1 MPRKHKP
8 RHGSMG
14 FSPRKRARSEVPRF
28 SSWPDISDGPRV
40 QGFAGYKAGMTHVL
54 VVDYRKSSTTSGQEV
69 QVPVTV
75 VEVPPMKVAAVR
87 LYKKTP
93 YGLKTVTEIWAQ
105 KLDKQLRRR
114 LPVPKKYDSE
124 KVWKKVDAT
133 EVDEVRVL
141 VYTQPYLVMSVPKKT
156 PEIMEN
162 RIGGGTIEERLE
174 YAKKIIGKEIKIQ
187 DFTREGDI
195 IDVAAVTKGKGF
207 GGHHKRWGTK
217 LLSHKDS
224 KKRRGVGTTGS
235 FTPGYTRP
243 TVPQAGQIG
252 YHQRTEYNKRVLKIG
267 EDGEEITPKGGFL
280 SYGVL
285 RNGYVLLHGSIPGPT
300 KRLVRFR
307 NAIRPTFEPV
317 EEIDLKYTSTESKQG
332 A

>member
-1 MPRKHKP
+1 MPKKHRP
-8 RHGSMG
+8 RFGSMG
-14 FSPRKRARSEVPRF
+14 YSPRKRAKSEIPRF
-28 SSWPDISDGPRV
+28 SSWPHISDGPKI
-40 QGFAGYKAGMTHVL
+40 QGFAGYKAGMTHAL

-69 QVPVTV
+69 QIPVTV

-87 LYKKTP
+87 LYKNTP
-93 YGLKTVTEIWAQ
+93 YGLKTAIEIWAQ
-105 KLDKQLRRR
+105 KLDKHLRRR
-114 LPVPKKYDSE
+114 LPVPGKFDSE
-124 KVWKKVDAT
+124 KAWEKVNPA

-141 VYTQPYLVMSVPKKT
+141 VYTQPYLVTGVPKKT

-162 RIGGGTIEERLE
+162 RIGGGTIEKRLK
-174 YAKKIIGKEIKIQ
+174 YAKSILGEEVKIQ
-187 DFTREGDI
+187 DFTQEGDT

-224 KKRRGVGTTGS
+224 KKRRGIGTTGA
-235 FTPGYTRP
+235 FRPGYTRP

-267 EDGEEITPKGGFL
+267 EDGEDVTPKGGFL

-317 EEIDLKYTSTESKQG
+317 DEVRLEFISRESKQG